1 MKKFLEA
8 ALAMCLFTI
17 SALAQANTGRL
28 VGTVSGPDGVISG
41 VTVTITDKQ
50 TNRVRTVVT
59 GSDGTF
65 ILPQLYFGVYTVKV
79 TATGFKTYL
88 GSDLK
93 IDVGKEHFL
102 NIALEVGDIAENVTV
117 TAGAEVINATTAEL
131 STTVNPRQIKD
142 LPLNG
147 RDPLGLIGL
156 QAGTSSNGA
165 TSMVINGQRSSFTNI
180 TRDGVNVQDNFIR
193 SNATEFLPDRPN
205 IDGTGEFT
213 IVTQNAGAEM
223 GYGSSQVQLVTPR
236 GGNQFHGAA
245 YLYNRNSEFSANS
258 FFRNSTGDPLPF
270 LNRNQ
275 FGGSFSGPLPFPFLG
290 KGKSA
295 FLKDKAFFFASYEG
309 FRLRESQFTTRTIL
323 LPQAAQGNFTYVD
336 DSGVTRTIPLLTAA
350 GVTTGIDPV
359 IQSRILNNIPT
370 VGNRTDIG
378 DQLNTT
384 GLSFNQLQNQDRE
397 ALDTRIDFQISAR
410 QELSGVYG
418 YKQENL
424 LRPDADDGGYNT
436 IPFGFQ
442 SAHTHFTSLAH
453 RWSGSKFS
461 NEIRGGLQKSDPT
474 FDRTNLPQNF
484 IIMPSLSN
492 DPVNDP
498 YIHSPESTF
507 QIQGRFT
514 GIYNI
519 QDNAVYTMG
528 AHSLRFGGQTQW
540 FRVRTFGPVAFG
552 DPTIPAYTLGTNP
565 NTPALGVGNFPGGIS
580 PEQLD
585 NANALLGIL
594 GGFVSQVDQGF
605 NATSSTSGYVPGALP
620 TRNLNYQNYSLY
632 VSDQWR
638 ARPSLT
644 LNFGLRYEIFSGI
657 KDPQRLG
664 LEPVIPQGSN
674 VMDAIL
680 DPNGTY
686 DFVGTNLGNNKFFNT
701 DTNNFAPVISFAWSP
716 RIKNKFGN
724 AILPGDGKTVIRGG
738 YRMSYVN
745 DEYVR
750 AADNALSGNQ
760 GISSTVTLNNLNA
773 RFNGLPQVST
783 PDFIIPRT
791 YAQNNDLAGGF
802 GTVFAIDPNLK
813 TPRNV
818 EYNIGI
824 QREIGSNM
832 AVEIRYVGG
841 RSDNLVRGIDLN
853 QIDIFNNGFLADFNR
868 ARANLLL
875 TGDAMCG
882 PAVDP
887 GCQTLTVFPN
897 LAAGGLLANPVIT
910 NFLFSG
916 TPADLAFIYLTNG
929 LTGTVPFLANP
940 NTGVVDLIT
949 NRARYRYNSLQTEFR
964 RRLSRG
970 LEFQANYTFSKTL
983 TDALGVGQTRFEPFL
998 DNNNPNLEYQR
1009 ADYDSTHVFNFN
1021 NIYELP
1027 FGKGRRFL
1035 DRGGLV
1041 NAVLGGWQLS
1051 SIVRISTGAPL
1062 TLIDQ
1067 RGTLNRAARSGRMTP
1082 VTALTKDQVKDLG
1095 GVLRA
1100 DDGVYFIDPSVIN
1113 AATGRGAEGFGETPF
1128 TGQAFFNAAPGQ
1140 VGNLE
1145 RAILNGPGF
1154 FNLDASIQKNFRIK
1168 EKARF
1173 QFRAEAF
1180 NMLHRANFFIGNTI
1194 DINSA
1199 SFGRIT
1205 DTFDAR
1211 VVQFVGRFE
1220 F

>member
-1 MKKFLEA
+1 MKKFLKTG
-8 ALAMCLFTI
+8 LVLFLFTI
-17 SALAQANTGRL
+17 SALGQANTGRL
-28 VGTVSGPDGVISG
+28 VGIVTSGDGVISG
-41 VTVTITDKQ
+41 ASVVVTDKQ
-50 TNRVRTVVT
+50 TNRQRTITT

-65 ILPQLYFGVYTVKV
+65 LIPQLDVGLYTIKV
-79 TATGFKTYL
+79 SATGFKTYTA
-88 GSDLK
+88 SDLK
-93 IDVGKEHFL
+93 INVGQEHSVD
-102 NIALEVGDIAENVTV
+102 IKLEVGNIEENVTV
-117 TAGAEVINATTAEL
+117 TAGAETINATTAEL
-131 STTVNPRQIKD
+131 STTVNPRQVKD

-147 RDPLGLIGL
+147 RDPLALITL

-165 TSMVINGQRSSFTNI
+165 TNTVINGQRSSFTNI
-180 TRDGVNVQDNFIR
+180 TRDGINVQDNFIR
-193 SNATEFLPDRPN
+193 ANATDFVPDRPN
-205 IDGTGEFT
+205 IDNIGEFT

-236 GGNQFHGAA
+236 GGNDFHGAA
-245 YLYNRNSEFSANS
+245 FLYNRNSEFAANS
-258 FFRNSTGDPLPF
+258 FFRNSSNTPRPF

-275 FGGSFSGPLPFPFLG
+275 FGGTFSGPLPLPFFR
-290 KGKSA
+290 KGDSV
-295 FLKDKAFFFASYEG
+295 FLKDKAFFFGSYEG
-309 FRLRESQFTTRTIL
+309 FRLRQSQLTTRTIL
-323 LPQAAQGNFTYVD
+323 LPQAAQGTFTYVGD
-336 DSGVTRTIPLLTAA
+336 DGVTRTIGLLPAA
-350 GVTTGIDPV
+350 GLTGGVDPV

-384 GLSFNQLQNQDRE
+384 GLAFNQLQNQDRE
-397 ALDTRIDFQISAR
+397 ALNTRIDVEISAR
-410 QELSGVYG
+410 QSLNGVYG
-418 YKQENL
+418 YNQENL

-436 IPFGFQ
+436 TPFGFQ
-442 SAHTHFTSLAH
+442 STHTHFTSLAH
-453 RWSGSKFS
+453 RWSGARFS
-461 NEIRGGLQKSDPT
+461 NEIRGGLQKSDPI

-484 IIMPSLSN
+484 ILLPLI
-492 DPVNDP
+492 D
-498 YIHSPESTF
+498 SPESTF
-507 QIQGRFT
+507 QTQGRFT

-519 QDNAVYTMG
+519 QDNAVYAFG
-528 AHSLRFGGQTQW
+528 AHSLRFGGQSQW
-540 FRVRTFGPVAFG
+540 FRTRTFGPPSFT

-565 NTPALGVGNFPGGIS
+565 NTPSLGVDAFPGGIS
-580 PEQLD
+580 PAQLA
-585 NANALLGIL
+585 NANALLAIL
-594 GGFVSQVDQGF
+594 GGFVSRVDQGF
-605 NATSSTSGYVPGALP
+605 NATSTTSGYVPGALP
-620 TRNLNYQNYSLY
+620 VRNLNYQNYSLY

-638 ARPSLT
+638 ARPGLT
-644 LNFGLRYEIFSGI
+644 LNFGLRYELFTGLR
-657 KDPQRLG
+657 DPQRLG

-674 VMDAIL
+674 VTDAIL

-686 DFVGTNLGNNKFFNT
+686 DFVGTNVGNNKFFNT
-701 DTNNFAPVISFAWSP
+701 DTNNFAPVVSFAWSP
-716 RIKNKFGN
+716 RIKNKFVS
-724 AILPGDGKTVIRGG
+724 ALLPGDGKTVIRGG

-760 GISSTVTLNNLNA
+760 GITSTVTLNNLNG
-773 RFNGLPQVST
+773 RFNALPQVAT

-791 YAQNNDLAGGF
+791 YAQNNALVDGF

-841 RSDNLVRGIDLN
+841 RSNNLVRGIDLN

-868 ARANLLL
+868 ARGNLSL

-882 PAVDP
+882 PTDDP
-887 GCQTLTVFPN
+887 GCQGLTVFPN
-897 LAAGGLLANPVIT
+897 LVAGGLLANPVIT
-910 NFLFSG
+910 NFLISG
-916 TPADLAFIYLTNG
+916 TPADLALIYITNG

-949 NRARYRYNSLQTEFR
+949 NRARYRYNSLQAEFR

-970 LEFQANYTFSKTL
+970 FEFQANYTFQKTL
-983 TDALGVGQTRFEPFL
+983 TDAQGVNQTRFEPFL

-1009 ADYDSTHVFNFN
+1009 ADYDSTHVFNIN

-1035 DRGGLV
+1035 DRGGLLD
-1041 NAVLGGWQLS
+1041 AVLGGWQFS
-1051 SIVRISTGAPL
+1051 SIARISTGAPL
-1062 TLIDQ
+1062 TLTDP
-1067 RGTLNRAARSGRMTP
+1067 RGSLNRAGRAARQTP
-1082 VTALTKDQVKDLG
+1082 FTNLTKDQIKNLA

-1100 DDGVYFIDPSVIN
+1100 DDGVYFIDQSVIN
-1113 AATGRGAEGFGETPF
+1113 GTTGRGAEGFGTTPF
-1128 TGQAFFNAAPGQ
+1128 DGQVFFNAAPGQ

-1145 RAILNGPGF
+1145 RAILNGPVF
-1154 FNLDASIQKNFRIK
+1154 FNMDASLQKNFRIK

-1180 NMLHRANFFIGNTI
+1180 NMLNRTNFFIGNTI
-1194 DINSA
+1194 NINSA
-1199 SFGRIT
+1199 TFGRIT
-1205 DTFDAR
+1205 DSFDPR
-1211 VVQFVGRFE
+1211 IMQFVGRFE

>member
-1 MKKFLEA
+1 MRKSLKA
-8 ALAMCLFTI
+8 ALTMCLFAI
-17 SALAQANTGRL
+17 SALGQANTGRL
-28 VGTVSGPDGVISG
+28 VGAVSGPDGMISG
-41 VTVTITDKQ
+41 ATVTVTDNQ
-50 TNRVRTVVT
+50 TNRARTVVT
-59 GSDGTF
+59 SSDGTF
-65 ILPQLYFGVYTVKV
+65 ILPQLYFGLYTIKV
-79 TATGFKTYL
+79 TATGFKTYTA
-88 GSDLK
+88 SDLK
-93 IDVGKEHFL
+93 IDVGKEHSINVTL
-102 NIALEVGDIAENVTV
+102 EIGNVQENITV
-117 TAGAEVINATTAEL
+117 TAGAETINATSAEL

-142 LPLNG
+142 LPLDG
-147 RDPLGLIGL
+147 RNPLALITL

-165 TSMVINGQRSSFTNI
+165 TNTVINGQRSSFTNI
-180 TRDGVNVQDNFIR
+180 TRDGINVQDNFIR
-193 SNATEFLPDRPN
+193 ANATDFLPDRPN

-223 GYGSSQVQLVTPR
+223 GYGASQVQLVTPR

-258 FFRNSTGDPLPF
+258 FFRNSSGTDRPF

-275 FGGSFSGPLPFPFLG
+275 FGGSLSGPLPFPLLG
-290 KGKSA
+290 KGKSL
-295 FLKDKAFFFASYEG
+295 FLKDKAFFFGSFEG
-309 FRLRESQFTTRTIL
+309 FRLRQSTLTTRTIL
-323 LPQAAQGNFTYVD
+323 LPQASQGTFSYIGD
-336 DSGVTRTIPLLTAA
+336 DGVTRTLDLLSAA
-350 GVTTGIDPV
+350 GLPPGIDPV

-370 VGNRTDIG
+370 VGNRPDIG

-397 ALDTRIDFQISAR
+397 ALDTRIDVEISGR
-410 QELSGVYG
+410 QSLNGVYG

-436 IPFGFQ
+436 TPFGFMTT
-442 SAHTHFTSLAH
+442 HTHFTSLAH
-453 RWSGSKFS
+453 RWSGSRFS

-484 IIMPSLSN
+484 ILLPLI
-492 DPVNDP
+492 D
-498 YIHSPESTF
+498 SPESTF
-507 QIQGRFT
+507 QTQGRFT

-519 QDNAVYTMG
+519 QDNAVYSLRS
-528 AHSLRFGGQTQW
+528 HSLRFGGQISW
-540 FRVRTFGPVAFG
+540 YRVRTFGPPSFS
-552 DPTIPAYTLGTNP
+552 DPTIPAYTIGTNP
-565 NTPALGVGNFPGGIS
+565 NTPSLGVEAFPGGIS

-585 NANALLGIL
+585 TANALLAIY

-605 NATSSTSGYVPGALP
+605 NATSQTSGYVPGALP
-620 TRNLNYQNYSLY
+620 TGNLNYQNYSLY
-632 VSDQWR
+632 ASDQWR
-638 ARPSLT
+638 IKPSLT
-644 LNFGLRYEIFSGI
+644 LNFGLRYEIFSGLRN
-657 KDPQRLG
+657 PQGLA
-664 LEPVIPQGSN
+664 LEPVIAPGSN
-674 VMDAIL
+674 VTDAIL

-686 DFVGTNLGNNKFFNT
+686 DFVGTNLGNNRFFNT

-716 RIKNKFGN
+716 RINNKFVN
-724 AILPGDGKTVIRGG
+724 MILPGDGKTIIRGG

-760 GISSTVTLNNLNA
+760 GISSTVTLNNLNS
-773 RFNGLPQVST
+773 RFSGLPQVDT
-783 PDFIIPRT
+783 PAFIVPRT

-802 GTVFAIDPNLK
+802 GTVFAIDPNVQA
-813 TPRNV
+813 PRYV

-824 QREIGSNM
+824 QREIGPNM
-832 AVEIRYVGG
+832 AFEIRYVGG

-853 QIDIFNNGFLADFNR
+853 QIDILNNGFLADFNR
-868 ARANLLL
+868 ARANFLL

-882 PAVDP
+882 GP

-897 LAAGGLLANPVIT
+897 LVAGGLLANPIIT
-910 NFLFSG
+910 NFLNAG

-949 NRARYRYNSLQTEFR
+949 NRARSRYNSLQTEFR

-970 LEFQANYTFSKTL
+970 LEFQANYTFQKTL
-983 TDALGVGQTRFEPFL
+983 TDALGVDQTRFNPLL
-998 DNNNPNLEYQR
+998 DNNNPALEYQR

-1027 FGKGRRFL
+1027 LGKGRRFL
-1035 DRGGLV
+1035 NRGGIV
-1041 NAVLGGWQLS
+1041 DAVLGGWQFS
-1051 SIVRISTGAPL
+1051 SIARISTGAPI
-1062 TLIDQ
+1062 TLVDP
-1067 RGTLNRAARSGRMTP
+1067 RGTLNRTGRSGRMTP
-1082 VTALTKDQVKDLG
+1082 FTTLTKDQIKNLA
-1095 GVLRA
+1095 GVQKA

-1113 AATGRGAEGFGETPF
+1113 AATGRGAEGFGTTPF
-1128 TGQAFFNAAPGQ
+1128 DGQAFFNAAPGQ
-1140 VGNLE
+1140 VGSLE
-1145 RAILNGPGF
+1145 RAILDGPVF
-1154 FNLDASIQKNFRIK
+1154 FNWDASLQKNFRIN

-1180 NMLHRANFFIGNTI
+1180 NMFNRTNFFFGNTT

-1205 DTFDAR
+1205 DSFDPR
-1211 VVQFVGRFE
+1211 VMQFVGRFE